1 MKLRDLKKILNF
13 SQLPITLAFENKYE
27 CDWIYGLTI
36 EDLMDYNDTIEVVW
50 VDFFTTEVV
59 IFIEELET
67 LKR

>member
-1 MKLRDLKKILNF
+1 MKLRDLKNILNF

-36 EDLMDYNDTIEVVW
+36 NDLQDYNDTIEVKW
-50 VDFFTTEVV
+50 VDFFTTDVV

-67 LKR
+67 QTR

>member
-1 MKLRDLKKILNF
+1 MKLRDLKSILNF

-36 EDLMDYNDTIEVVW
+36 ENLQDYNDTIEVKW
-50 VDFFTTEVV
+50 VDFFTTDVV

-67 LKR
+67 QTR